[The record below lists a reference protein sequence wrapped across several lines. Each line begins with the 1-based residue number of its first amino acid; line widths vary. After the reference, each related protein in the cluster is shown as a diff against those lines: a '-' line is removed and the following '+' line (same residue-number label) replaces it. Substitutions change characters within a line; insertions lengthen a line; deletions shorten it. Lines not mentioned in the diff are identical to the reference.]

1 MSGVSRVHNSISL
14 SLAMAPLIHPGR
26 IKPQNSTIGVE
37 PPGVN
42 SRSPAS
48 CLFLPTALYL

>member
-1 MSGVSRVHNSISL
+1 MSRVHNSISL

-37 PPGVN
+37 TPGVN

>member
-1 MSGVSRVHNSISL
+1 MSRVHNSISL
-14 SLAMAPLIHPGR
+14 SLAPLIHPGR

-37 PPGVN
+37 TPWVN